1 MTFPGASKDWPREV
15 VPRVHCL
22 VAQGISQIALCIMK
36 ALAVALWAAVGSAMF
51 LLPCAGA
58 AEAAVPTEE
67 KLVETLRSDRSLT
80 EKDQAC
86 ALLWRVGTGKSVPAL
101 AELLE
106 HPELSHSARLALTA
120 MPAPEAG
127 EALIQALEKTSGL
140 LKAGIVSSLGD
151 RRQASAVAP
160 LSRALEDSNGTVAN
174 AAAKAL
180 GQITTTESMRVLSTA
195 LASSGGTL
203 RASILDAILA
213 CSDRLIDQ
221 GKGVE
226 ARTILRQLTIE
237 DCDYVRLAA
246 HRALFRAAGDGASAM
261 IAEALTGPQGPA
273 QTAAIG
279 LIHELKAKGLS
290 EAIVKVLPRIRPETQ
305 VAVIHGLAQRG
316 ELGTAPAI
324 AACARSSDAPVRLA
338 AFSALGLV
346 GDSTVVPLLVSA
358 AASANSLEQAAART
372 ALIQLRPGGV
382 DEALLA
388 ELKAPASVN
397 KVEAAR
403 ALAERGEA
411 GAIPALLGLASS
423 NNPAAPAALEA
434 LAALASPK
442 DLPSFV
448 TLIQQAPTDDLRAQ
462 CTSALERALIQWQAA
477 GKQPDPEPLSCGA
490 TSGAVAARGSLLR
503 VCGLLPMAETRTALR
518 KGLSDSAPELR
529 QSAGEGLCET
539 TDPELIPDLCT
550 LATSAENEALRT
562 SAARA
567 VTRIVTE
574 NAPAGATSEW
584 RLKPLQDLLASAN
597 LRVEQARVVLAGI
610 AEIPGAESLR
620 VAQAKLSDPAVA
632 DEAARAVIKLVP
644 SVTDTTAA
652 SRALKQ
658 VAESGAAAEVK
669 KAAEPVRRE
678 VLARAAYLT
687 QWQISGPY
695 RQEGKDYAALF
706 DIVFPPEQTGAQ
718 AAWRTAKT
726 PADPTKS
733 FAVDLL
739 KEWPGEQCV
748 AYARI
753 GVECPRPQSVVL
765 ELGSDDGVKLW
776 VNGALVHANNVARPI
791 QPGSDK
797 VKIDLKNG
805 RNDLLLKITQN
816 NLGWEFCARLLAE
829 DGGPVEG
836 LNVLTGSP

>member
-1 MTFPGASKDWPREV
+1 
-15 VPRVHCL
+15 
-22 VAQGISQIALCIMK
+22 MK
-36 ALAVALWAAVGSAMF
+36 AFVVALWAAAGSAMF
-51 LLPCAGA
+51 SLPCPGA
-58 AEAAVPTEE
+58 AEAVVPTED
-67 KLVETLRSDRSLT
+67 KLIETLRSNHSLT

-86 ALLWRVGTGKSVPAL
+86 ALLWRVGTAKSVTVL
-101 AELLE
+101 AELLA

-127 EALIQALEKTSGL
+127 EALIQALDKTSGL
-140 LKAGIVSSLGD
+140 LKAGIISSLGD

-160 LSRALEDSNGTVAN
+160 LSRALEETNGTVAN

-180 GQITTTESMRVLSTA
+180 GQIGTSESMRMLSTA

-203 RASILDAILA
+203 RASILNAILA

-221 GKGVE
+221 GKGAE
-226 ARTILRQLTIE
+226 ARTILQQLTTE

-246 HRALFRAAGDGASAM
+246 HRALFRAAGDGASAI
-261 IAEALTGPQGPA
+261 IAEALIGPQGPA

-279 LIHELKAKGLS
+279 LIHEMKATGLS
-290 EAIVKVLPRIRPETQ
+290 EAIVKVLPQLRPETQ

-316 ELGTAPAI
+316 ELSTAPVI
-324 AACARSSDAPVRLA
+324 AACAQSPDSAVRLA
-338 AFSALGLV
+338 ALSALGLV
-346 GDSTVVPLLVSA
+346 GDSKVVPLLVSA
-358 AASANSLEQAAART
+358 AAGTNNLEQAAART

-388 ELKAPASVN
+388 ELKAPESVN

-462 CTSALERALIQWQAA
+462 CTSALERAVIQWQAA
-477 GKQPDPEPLSCGA
+477 GKQPDPGSLSRGTA
-490 TSGAVAARGSLLR
+490 TGTVAARGSLLR
-503 VCGLLPMAETRTALR
+503 VCGLLPVAETRAALR
-518 KGLSDSAPELR
+518 KGLSDSATELR
-529 QSAGEGLCET
+529 LSAAEGLCET

-550 LATSAENEALRT
+550 LATSADNEALRT

-574 NAPAGATSEW
+574 NAPAGATPDW

-610 AEIPGAESLR
+610 AEIPGAASLQA
-620 VAQAKLSDPAVA
+620 AQSKLGDPAIA

-644 SVTDTTAA
+644 SVMDTTVAR
-652 SRALKQ
+652 RALEQ
-658 VAESGAAAEVK
+658 VAGSSATAEVK

-678 VLARAAYLT
+678 FLARAAYLT

-706 DIVFPPEQTGAQ
+706 DTVFPPEQAGDQ
-718 AAWRTAKT
+718 ATWKTAKT
-726 PADPTKS
+726 PADPSKS
-733 FAVDLL
+733 FTVDLL

-748 AYARI
+748 AYARMSL
-753 GVECPRPQSVVL
+753 ECPRPQTAVL
-765 ELGSDDGVKLW
+765 ELGSDDGAKIWL
-776 VNGALVHANNVARPI
+776 NGKLVHANNVARPI

-797 VKIDLKNG
+797 VKIALENG

-816 NLGWEFCARLLAE
+816 NQGWEFCVRLLAE
-829 DGGPVEG
+829 DGGPLEG
-836 LNVLTGSP
+836 LTVLTGSP